1 MDSGEFQERQEGAL
15 RIHRDVQ
22 LLKNSLREDKGIGHS
37 KTIKERFANMDME
50 DAKVSVQE
58 AEQYLTLALKSYLAV
73 LCQGDGSRSQAAVYR
88 LVALWFANAD
98 SISVLKSIPPTL
110 TQV

>member
-73 LCQGDGSRSQAAVYR
+73 L
-88 LVALWFANAD
+88 
-98 SISVLKSIPPTL
+98 
-110 TQV
+110 